1 MYLRLDKDKV
11 MTEEREEAILDIMN
25 MQIIKME
32 TSTKI
37 KRVRRIKDR

>member
-1 MYLRLDKDKV
+1 
-11 MTEEREEAILDIMN
+11 MTEEREAAILDIMN